1 VLPRCQHCSVEFG
14 AKMITTACILHN
26 ICIRDPDADNVCMM
40 ERDDSEAGAKEDVSY
55 DVAARKH
62 DVIADRLYNKPPQS
76 RPLVDFLSSYYVAL
90 TSKSTPTETTGLD
103 SSRGASSYGS
113 VCVRNEA
120 DNQGIRQ

>member
-1 VLPRCQHCSVEFG
+1 
-14 AKMITTACILHN
+14 
-26 ICIRDPDADNVCMM
+26 MM

-113 VCVRNEA
+113 VCVRSKA
-120 DNQGIRQ
+120 ATQGIRQ